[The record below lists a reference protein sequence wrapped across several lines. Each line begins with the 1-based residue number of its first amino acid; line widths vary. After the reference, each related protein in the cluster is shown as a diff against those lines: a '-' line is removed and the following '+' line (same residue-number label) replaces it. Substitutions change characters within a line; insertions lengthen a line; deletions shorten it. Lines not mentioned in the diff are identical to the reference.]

1 MNRIASLQL
10 RPLQLGSAVQQ
21 HKSNQRQNRLIGLQE
36 SRFDNQIEQQ
46 NLQRQDIQEGKDSKR
61 AARIEQL
68 EGRLYGGAVDLIGQT
83 DDPAQKQA
91 IWQQAL
97 EVANKFD
104 IDTTGAPAQL
114 TPETENFIRLKAQAQ
129 GYKPAKEETGF
140 TLKEGDIR
148 FDGSGNELARGAE
161 KTADPDKS
169 RELSIKEEANQ
180 IRREE
185 LGFRQEQAN
194 KVSLTPTTQK
204 ILDAAQTKSFDS
216 GQQARE
222 MELLARDLT
231 QIDIG
236 GGVTST
242 TSEKFKQVLGSQ
254 EAVTDIRRRFRGFRA
269 SQAVSN
275 LPPGVASDKDIE
287 LALSGFPAENANSQT
302 IQSFLAGQPK
312 VARLVE
318 GFNIVKSELISET

>member
-1 MNRIASLQL
+1 M
-10 RPLQLGSAVQQ
+10 
-21 HKSNQRQNRLIGLQE
+21 
-36 SRFDNQIEQQ
+36 
-46 NLQRQDIQEGKDSKR
+46 
-61 AARIEQL
+61 
-68 EGRLYGGAVDLIGQT
+68 
-83 DDPAQKQA
+83 
-91 IWQQAL
+91 
-97 EVANKFD
+97 
-104 IDTTGAPAQL
+104 
-114 TPETENFIRLKAQAQ
+114 
-129 GYKPAKEETGF
+129 
-140 TLKEGDIR
+140 R
-148 FDGSGNELARGAE
+148 FDGSSNELSICAE
-161 KTADPDKS
+161 KHSDPYKY
-169 RELSIKEEANQ
+169 REHNIKEEANQ
-180 IRREE
+180 IRRAE

-194 KVSLTPTTQK
+194 IVSLTPTTQK

-302 IQSFLAGQPK
+302 IHSFLAGQPK